1 MPDIQKL
8 IELILNDPKLKKS
21 RENSPVYRDE
31 PILKTAAQI
40 KRSSPAE
47 IAAMRRLAATR
58 EAAFRPSEWL
68 FYEQGIKMADYE
80 DSYDF
85 TGDVVRYYPT
95 YQSLTDSQL
104 RGYFSWRT
112 KVRKGTMLEAPLS
125 FVYLY
130 LYELINQIGVPSP
143 EEGFEMIRR
152 FWQSYREYDPVI
164 DHSVKNWL
172 HDYVIYYSLDCSL
185 LDEVPGSDFDRML
198 PLLAEP
204 DNVPDVE
211 LYPAICALSTYHI
224 DTGRFGRERPDDA
237 CRAVCAVFRA
247 LTGYYRKHRKNTLCE
262 KLFGKFGTVPY
273 PMFSSAVFYDSR
285 KYADY
290 TYPVS
295 ESCVFFCKNGRWS
308 CRTFFGS
315 RKPSSELGETLKA
328 VDRLMREQAGFKP
341 PLKPQ
346 QITKTLQ
353 SLIEK
358 ELARLAEEK
367 RRSAVPEIRLDLSRL
382 DGIRAAADLTRDRLI
397 VEEETEEAPPP
408 LPQKQEEPPAPP
420 PSEPE
425 NTDSPLTPAETA
437 FLRALL
443 DGEDFRAVLRESGV
457 LLSIMVDG
465 INEKLFDQFGDTV
478 LEFDGETPV
487 PVEDYLDELKGIIE
501 P

>member
-1 MPDIQKL
+1 MELPHLFREQK
-8 IELILNDPKLKKS
+8 
-21 RENSPVYRDE
+21 
-31 PILKTAAQI
+31 
-40 KRSSPAE
+40 AE
-47 IAAMRRLAATR
+47 
-58 EAAFRPSEWL
+58 FR
-68 FYEQGIKMADYE
+68 
-80 DSYDF
+80 
-85 TGDVVRYYPT
+85 TG
-95 YQSLTDSQL
+95 
-104 RGYFSWRT
+104 G
-112 KVRKGTMLEAPLS
+112 
-125 FVYLY
+125 
-130 LYELINQIGVPSP
+130 
-143 EEGFEMIRR
+143 
-152 FWQSYREYDPVI
+152 
-164 DHSVKNWL
+164 
-172 HDYVIYYSLDCSL
+172 
-185 LDEVPGSDFDRML
+185 
-198 PLLAEP
+198 
-204 DNVPDVE
+204 
-211 LYPAICALSTYHI
+211 
-224 DTGRFGRERPDDA
+224 
-237 CRAVCAVFRA
+237 
-247 LTGYYRKHRKNTLCE
+247 
-262 KLFGKFGTVPY
+262 
-273 PMFSSAVFYDSR
+273 
-285 KYADY
+285 
-290 TYPVS
+290 
-295 ESCVFFCKNGRWS
+295 
-308 CRTFFGS
+308 
-315 RKPSSELGETLKA
+315 TLKA

-437 FLRALL
+437 FLHALL

-487 PVEDYLDELKGIIE
+487 PIADYLDELKGIIE